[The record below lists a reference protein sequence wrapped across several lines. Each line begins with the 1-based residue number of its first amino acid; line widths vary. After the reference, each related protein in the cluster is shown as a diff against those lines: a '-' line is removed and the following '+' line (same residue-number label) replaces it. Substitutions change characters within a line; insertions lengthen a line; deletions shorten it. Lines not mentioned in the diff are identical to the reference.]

1 MAEPAPPSALSALP
15 SPPLNPRQHQLLD
28 TLRGAD
34 SELSGQ
40 DLHARLRGSSTPMG
54 LATVYRHLRQLQ
66 QWGLVRCRHLPSG
79 EALFA
84 PTERDDHHLT
94 CVDCGSTQRL
104 SHCPVHAHDLP
115 SGELAGFLPLFHTL
129 EFFGLCADCQ
139 RRQGRLQAAA
149 RPQAPAQEQMG

>member
-1 MAEPAPPSALSALP
+1 MDLKLST
-15 SPPLNPRQHQLLD
+15 RQEQLLQA
-28 TLRGAD
+28 LRAAEA
-34 SELSGQ
+34 ELSGQ
-40 DLHARLRGSSTPMG
+40 DLHAQLRSSSTPMG

-104 SHCPVHAHDLP
+104 PHCPVHDLVLP
-115 SGELAGFLPLFHTL
+115 NGELHGFVPLFHTL
-129 EFFGLCADCQ
+129 EFYGLCTACQ
-139 RRQGRLQAAA
+139 QRQGRPPVPTGAQ
-149 RPQAPAQEQMG
+149 PPA